1 MSNASNTH
9 PANPKGSHSSPY
21 LCHDG
26 AYDLRWIRARAET
39 RAAARGYPVSEM
51 LAEEMQTARQHREN
65 HFGPFVIGNDAAG
78 TAAALRD
85 LAIAEAEACG
95 EECTKLYSARDLDYA
110 FGCFTRAESYAKSA
124 DDLDWQ
130 NAAPAL
136 SIAAE

>member
-39 RAAARGYPVSEM
+39 RAAARDYSIGEM
-51 LAEEMQTARQHREN
+51 LAEEMFTAKQSREN
-65 HFGPFVIGNDAAG
+65 HFGPLTVSAEKGSPQWYRELSIV
-78 TAAALRD
+78 
-85 LAIAEAEACG
+85 EAEACG
-95 EECTKLYSARDLDYA
+95 DECAKPYNTRDLFYA
-110 FGCFTRAESYAKSA
+110 HTCFERAESYAKRA